1 MNNQV
6 SFDSLL
12 RMAVRETYMDQ
23 VNSIPPE
30 DELEKILHTDDNF
43 KNKIKAIVRKENRN
57 EKLIH
62 FSRAAAK
69 VAVVVMVCISLTFA
83 SLMTAEAVRESVVT
97 TILEW
102 HDKFTRIFIETDAQ
116 PDKLPEIRFNY
127 IPEGFELDSE
137 KSFVQENYQYFL
149 YKNSDHSFINIY
161 IIMKSKNNGIFID
174 NEQSNIYVLKIDNK
188 DCLWKYNEYENQF
201 ICPFDNGFYNITSA
215 ISIEEIIKIYKNIEI
230 L

>member
-43 KNKIKAIVRKENRN
+43 KNKIRAIVRRENRN

-62 FSRAAAK
+62 FSRAATK
-69 VAVVVMVCISLTFA
+69 VAVVVLMCISLTFA
-83 SLMTAEAVRESVVT
+83 SLMTADAVRESVAT

-102 HDKFTRIFIETDAQ
+102 HDKFTRIFIKTDTV
-116 PDKLPEIRFNY
+116 PEKLPEIRFNY
-127 IPEGFELDSE
+127 IPEGFELVEDE
-137 KSFVQENYQYFL
+137 CMKDNSFQIYTYR
-149 YKNSDHSFINIY
+149 NSLNNFIKIHINFDFDD
-161 IIMKSKNNGIFID
+161 ND
-174 NEQSNIYVLKIDNK
+174 NEQSSYFKLIIDNIEGI
-188 DCLWKYNEYENQF
+188 WINNVYNNKL
-201 ICPFDNGFYNITSA
+201 I
-215 ISIEEIIKIYKNIEI
+215 ISLNDIKFSISGDIGIEQLVQVYKNIEVM
-230 L
+230 

>member
-23 VNSIPPE
+23 VNAIPPE

-43 KNKIKAIVRKENRN
+43 KNKIKAIVRRENRN
-57 EKLIH
+57 EKLIY
-62 FSRAAAK
+62 FSRAATK
-69 VAVVVMVCISLTFA
+69 VAVVVLVCISLTFA
-83 SLMTAEAVRESVVT
+83 SLMTADAVRESVAT

-116 PDKLPEIRFNY
+116 QAKLSEIRFNY
-127 IPEGFELDSE
+127 IPEGFELVEEESWNVDD
-137 KSFVQENYQYFL
+137 YQLFL
-149 YKNSDHSFINIY
+149 YKNSKNDFINIF
-161 IIMKSKNNGIFID
+161 ITKGNSGDSIFGD
-174 NEQSNIYVLKIDNK
+174 NEQSNICIIKIDNK
-188 DCLWKYNEYENQF
+188 ECLWIFEKNENQL
-201 ICPFDNGFYNITSA
+201 IIPFKNKFYNITSSL
-215 ISIEEIIKIYKNIEI
+215 SIEEIIQIYKNIEI

>member
-23 VNSIPPE
+23 VNSIPTE

-43 KNKIKAIVRKENRN
+43 KNKIRAIVRRENRN

-62 FSRAAAK
+62 FSRAATK
-69 VAVVVMVCISLTFA
+69 VAVVVLVCISLTFA
-83 SLMTAEAVRESVVT
+83 SLMTADAVRESVAT

-102 HDKFTRIFIETDAQ
+102 HDKFTRIFIETDAV
-116 PDKLPEIRFNY
+116 PEKLPEIRFNY
-127 IPEGFELDSE
+127 IPEGFELVEEESYTLSSVMFL
-137 KSFVQENYQYFL
+137 KFINNENYFFQITISS
-149 YKNSDHSFINIY
+149 SDKTNIDR
-161 IIMKSKNNGIFID
+161 SD
-174 NEQSNIYVLKIDNK
+174 NEFSTLYSIKINDKYGIWIFK
-188 DCLWKYNEYENQF
+188 DAENQF
-201 ICPFDNGFYNITSA
+201 VIFDDYLFNIKGV
-215 ISIEEIIKIYKNIEI
+215 ISIEEIINIYRNIEI

>member
-43 KNKIKAIVRKENRN
+43 KNKIRAIVRRENRN

-62 FSRAAAK
+62 FSRAATK
-69 VAVVVMVCISLTFA
+69 VAVVVLVCISLTFA

-102 HDKFTRIFIETDAQ
+102 HDKFTRIFIETDAEL
-116 PDKLPEIRFNY
+116 DKLPEIRFNY
-127 IPEGFELDSE
+127 IPEGFELVVEGSYSKDD
-137 KSFVQENYQYFL
+137 YRIFL
-149 YKNSDHSFINIY
+149 YKNTNNSFINI
-161 IIMKSKNNGIFID
+161 IIQGGKIDDSIFLD
-174 NEQSNIYVLKIDNK
+174 NEQSNIFIIKIDNI
-188 DCLWKYNEYENQF
+188 DCLWKYNEYENQLL
-201 ICPFDNGFYNITSA
+201 ISLKDKIYTITSSL
-215 ISIEEIIKIYKNIEI
+215 SIEEIIKIYKNIEI

>member
-43 KNKIKAIVRKENRN
+43 KNKIKAIVHRENRN

-62 FSRAAAK
+62 FSRAATK
-69 VAVVVMVCISLTFA
+69 VAVVVLVCISLTFA
-83 SLMTAEAVRESVVT
+83 SLMTADAVRESVAT

-116 PDKLPEIRFNY
+116 SDKLPEIRFNY
-127 IPEGFELDSE
+127 IPEGFELVEEETVNSNTFKTISYYSE
-137 KSFVQENYQYFL
+137 DKQFLIINVNFDNDKVDNEHSTYYSILIGGSRGIWINSELDNNLIINNENIMY
-149 YKNSDHSFINIY
+149 S
-161 IIMKSKNNGIFID
+161 MKSTLSLD
-174 NEQSNIYVLKIDNK
+174 ELV
-188 DCLWKYNEYENQF
+188 
-201 ICPFDNGFYNITSA
+201 
-215 ISIEEIIKIYKNIEI
+215 KIYENIEI
-230 L
+230 S